1 MRCSK
6 CGKEFGED
14 TNCQH
19 CGVDRVTGLANYNG
33 YGTSDYQG
41 ANTSHYDSSY
51 NSSPKTMV
59 CYACSEIIPSDSE
72 YCPHCRKKL
81 YETCPNCGHRYSS
94 QYSNCNQCGT
104 NRKEYYEQKEKERR
118 AELERQKKEQE
129 ERVKKEQEQIEAIK
143 LRDNLKASKSI
154 VTKCGIFLGVLS
166 ILMVLIGGILIFS
179 EDYIK
184 EFFPSNEEYYS
195 IALSLFLYGVI
206 IFILA
211 CFIVPILGKIGEKIE
226 EKRTQHNV
234 SQWKQEHPNDPR
246 SKYL

>member
-81 YETCPNCGHRYSS
+81 YETCPKCGAKYSS
-94 QYSNCNQCGT
+94 QFNVCNKCGT
-104 NRKEYYEQKEKERR
+104 DRVQYYLELEAQKKKER
-118 AELERQKKEQE
+118 KEQE
-129 ERVKKEQEQIEAIK
+129 EIKVREGASELRRKLQGTAVIWWFLLCLVLVFSIPFLFDAIDGKDGTILFSLIIGVFCVAIASLYIIIK
-143 LRDNLKASKSI
+143 LQKERI
-154 VTKCGIFLGVLS
+154 TK
-166 ILMVLIGGILIFS
+166 
-179 EDYIK
+179 
-184 EFFPSNEEYYS
+184 
-195 IALSLFLYGVI
+195 
-206 IFILA
+206 
-211 CFIVPILGKIGEKIE
+211 
-226 EKRTQHNV
+226 
-234 SQWKQEHPNDPR
+234 WKQEHPNDPR
-246 SKYL
+246 SKYI

>member
-81 YETCPNCGHRYSS
+81 FEICPKCGNKFSS
-94 QYSNCNQCGT
+94 QYLNCNQCGT
-104 NRKEYYEQKEKERR
+104 NLKQYLKEEKEREWKR
-118 AELERQKKEQE
+118 TE
-129 ERVKKEQEQIEAIK
+129 EAIK
-143 LRDNLKASKSI
+143 VQLKEQHQREAQQIKNELTPSFTIIYAPLAI
-154 VTKCGIFLGVLS
+154 VLLLLLFNTNSLPDF
-166 ILMVLIGGILIFS
+166 VLIISPVLILIWC
-179 EDYIK
+179 
-184 EFFPSNEEYYS
+184 S
-195 IALSLFLYGVI
+195 IAMVVCTSI
-206 IFILA
+206 RNSRI
-211 CFIVPILGKIGEKIE
+211 EK
-226 EKRTQHNV
+226 
-234 SQWKQEHPNDPR
+234 WKQEHPNDPR